1 MNARI
6 TLAVLVLITVPC
18 LAAEEEEPLG
28 PADFIIAAAAVA
40 PSVVFVE
47 YELRFDKG
55 EARGYGWRGGAE
67 NLIAQERPLEVDGFL
82 LDPTTVMT
90 PDIMLH
96 PRFIRNIKVRFGDQ
110 RVEATPLAYTI
121 DYGCYLL
128 KLAEPLQ
135 GAVPF
140 TFNADAE
147 PPYLEAMYNIEQ
159 EGWRVTVSP
168 FSPPVTI
175 VGNGE
180 PFMEGH
186 GYSVI
191 TDKYGK
197 AVGLSM
203 GARLPADGSW
213 KGSPLKWP
221 TISADEMTKL
231 LADLKGRVD
240 AGLLRVK
247 LNFRSPK
254 AQDPYSRYSSRYDDE
269 GSATER
275 NVVGILIDP
284 RKIVVLAYL
293 KPKVTARLERIT
305 VYPKEGEAV
314 SAKFMHTLK
323 DYGCFT
329 AELDRALPGDLET
342 STESIAG
349 FHAKLLLSAEVTVK
363 GEKLVAYLGHVRV
376 THYKIRWRR
385 NVYPQ
390 IPGPEED
397 IFLFDLEG
405 RVVAAPVAH
414 REKAAVEE
422 RWSSSKALLT
432 PASYIHKAL
441 ADLPNNTD
449 PDNVPLREEEENRL
463 AWLGVEMQALNRD
476 LAQVNNVSDLTRNG
490 ETGALVSYV
499 YPDSPAAKAGIEVGD
514 ILLRL
519 HVEGQPKPLEVAV
532 EESRFGGRAFRWDQ
546 LDEIPEQ
553 YYDRIPKPWPPAE
566 NSLTRKLTDIGFGK
580 KYKVE
585 FVHDAKVATVDL
597 EIAQSPAHYDSTP
610 RYKAEA
616 LGLTVRGL
624 TYEVRR
630 YFQKKPEDPGVIVSK
645 IEPGSKGSVAG
656 IKPYEIIT
664 HVNDQPIMNVKDFEE
679 LCKGKADLRLSVKRM
694 TRGRVVPIKMTE
706 RVKESA
712 EE

>member
-6 TLAVLVLITVPC
+6 TLAALVLIAVPC

-28 PADFIIAAAAVA
+28 PADYIIAAEAVA

-55 EARGYGWRGGAE
+55 EARGYGWQGGAE
-67 NLIAQERPLEVDGFL
+67 ELIAQERPLEVDGFL
-82 LDPTTVMT
+82 LDPTTVIT

-96 PRFIRNIKVRFGDQ
+96 PRFIRSIRVRFGDQ
-110 RVEATPLAYTI
+110 LVEATPLAYVI
-121 DYGCYLL
+121 DYGCCLL

-147 PPYLEAMYNIEQ
+147 PPHLEAMYNIEQ
-159 EGWRVTVSP
+159 EGWRVTLSP

-175 VGNGE
+175 VGNGG

-191 TDKYGK
+191 TDRYGK

-203 GARLPADGSW
+203 GSRLPADGSW

-221 TISADEMTKL
+221 TMSADEMTRH
-231 LADLKGRVD
+231 LAGLKSRIE

-254 AQDPYSRYSSRYDDE
+254 ADDPYSRYSSRYDDE

-275 NVVGILIDP
+275 NAVGILIDP
-284 RKIVVLAYL
+284 RKILVLAYL

-305 VYPKEGEAV
+305 VYPEQGEPVGAE
-314 SAKFMHTLK
+314 FLHTLK
-323 DYGCFT
+323 DYACFT
-329 AELDRALPGDLET
+329 AELGRPLPGDLEASTASIT
-342 STESIAG
+342 S

-363 GEKLVAYLGHVRV
+363 GEKLVAHLGHGRI
-376 THYKIRWRR
+376 TNYEIRWRR
-385 NVYPQ
+385 NVYPD
-390 IPGPEED
+390 IPGED
-397 IFLFDLEG
+397 MFLFDLAG

-414 REKAAVEE
+414 REKAAVAE
-422 RWSSSKALLT
+422 RWSSREALLT
-432 PASYIHKAL
+432 PVIYIHKAL
-441 ADLPNNTD
+441 ADLPDNID
-449 PDNVPLREEEENRL
+449 PDNVPLSEEEENRL
-463 AWLGVEMQALNRD
+463 AWLGVEMQALDKN
-476 LAQVNNVSDLTRNG
+476 LAQVSNVSDLTRNG

-499 YPDSPAAKAGIEVGD
+499 YPDSPAAEAGIEAGD

-519 HVEGQPKPLEVAV
+519 HVQGQPKPLEVNL
-532 EESRFGGRAFRWDQ
+532 EESRYAGEAFPWDR
-546 LDEIPEQ
+546 LDEVPEQ
-553 YYDRIPKPWPPAE
+553 YYDRIPKPWPSVE

-580 KYKVE
+580 KYKAE
-585 FVHDAKVATVDL
+585 LFHDAKVATVDL

-610 RYKAEA
+610 RYKAEG

-624 TYEVRR
+624 TYEVQR

-664 HVNDQPIMNVKDFEE
+664 HINDQPVMNVKDFEE

-694 TRGRVVPIKMTE
+694 TRGRVVPIRMTE
-706 RVKESA
+706 QDEKST